1 MKISNLI
8 NRVHI
13 AIDLVLCFRSYTLDI
28 HDDLSGQSCTM
39 HTIKK
44 IDKVIDIIS
53 KQYEWLKE
61 AGLILWF
68 DESYTKGQLIGTYN
82 ERRKAAKSYLVN

>member
-1 MKISNLI
+1 
-8 NRVHI
+8 
-13 AIDLVLCFRSYTLDI
+13 
-28 HDDLSGQSCTM
+28 M